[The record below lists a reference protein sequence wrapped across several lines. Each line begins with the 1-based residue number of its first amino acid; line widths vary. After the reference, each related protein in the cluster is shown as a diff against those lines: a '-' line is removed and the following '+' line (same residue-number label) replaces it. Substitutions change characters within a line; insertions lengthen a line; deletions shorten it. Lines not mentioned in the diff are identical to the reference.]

1 MNDKKKKVFIVV
13 GISILLVLLDQW
25 TKELAIEH
33 LMMSPPMYYFDG
45 LFQLVYAENPG
56 AFLGMGG
63 DWSRLTRFIVFGLI
77 VTGGLGYLFWVMIT
91 HMVTKV
97 EMIAYS
103 CILAGGVGN
112 VIDRLFRAKGHV
124 VDFMFIDLKFHP
136 MARTGVFNVA
146 DVAIVIGVLLLL
158 FFMNNSKKEKSS

>member
-1 MNDKKKKVFIVV
+1 MSEKNKKVFIVL

-33 LMMSPPMYYFDG
+33 LMTSPPIYFFDG
-45 LFQLVYAENPG
+45 VFQLLYAENPG

-77 VTGGLGYLFWVMIT
+77 VAGGLGYLFWVMIS
-91 HMVTKV
+91 HVVTKV

-112 VIDRLFRAKGHV
+112 VIDRLFRSQGHV
-124 VDFMFIDLKFHP
+124 VDFMFIDLKIHP
-136 MARTGVFNVA
+136 LARTGVFNVA

-158 FFMNNSKKEKSS
+158 LFMNNSKKEKNS